1 MAVDIGVGVA
11 EGADVAVGV
20 GEGLRVNVGSA
31 LEDRVCIGFG
41 GTVGAGAKVA
51 DDRMGAWA
59 AASISLDSRVLA
71 TAVEILSSSE
81 LCAVG
86 PVHAARSATNIAK
99 TMVSQFTVA
108 RGYQQ

>member
-1 MAVDIGVGVA
+1 MGIAVGGDG
-11 EGADVAVGV
+11 AVGV
-20 GEGLRVNVGSA
+20 GEGLRVSVGSA

-51 DDRMGAWA
+51 DDRMVVWA
-59 AASISLDSRVLA
+59 AALISLESTVLE

-81 LCAVG
+81 LRAVG
-86 PVHAARSATNIAK
+86 PVPAARGATNIVK
-99 TMVSQFTVA
+99 TIVLQFTVA